1 MDDRGR
7 EGNTW
12 VYGEREREKKQK
24 EKLREREKEG
34 EKGLVV

>member
-1 MDDRGR
+1 MDDGGR

-24 EKLREREKEG
+24 EKLRERKSR